1 MLTFKL
7 KYSCGSVDE
16 GTSVRVGFTLEEV
29 IDTTAGV
36 QTPRNGKLTI
46 VGRGGGGGGGGAKVD
61 CLKKKKK
68 DRKEGKQRRRKERSR
83 SRVKRNKVNPS
94 QVHQERASPANVC
107 AGTANTFLPPPP
119 PPHTPTHP
127 HTPPHPPNPVDG
139 RDRTWRGRAIMAAKC
154 TVRIWP
160 HLALYIREF

>member
-1 MLTFKL
+1 MLTFRL

-46 VGRGGGGGGGGAKVD
+46 AGREGRGVGGSGGTKVD

-83 SRVKRNKVNPS
+83 SRVKRNKVNPLTGPS
-94 QVHQERASPANVC
+94 RASFTCQRLCRN
-107 AGTANTFLPPPP
+107 
-119 PPHTPTHP
+119 
-127 HTPPHPPNPVDG
+127 
-139 RDRTWRGRAIMAAKC
+139 R
-154 TVRIWP
+154 
-160 HLALYIREF
+160 

>member
-7 KYSCGSVDE
+7 KYSCGSVAE

-46 VGRGGGGGGGGAKVD
+46 VGRMGRGGGERGAKVD

-68 DRKEGKQRRRKERSR
+68 DRKEGKQRRRKERQQE
-83 SRVKRNKVNPS
+83 PS
-94 QVHQERASPANVC
+94 EKEQGEPLTGPSRASFTCQRLCWN
-107 AGTANTFLPPPP
+107 
-119 PPHTPTHP
+119 
-127 HTPPHPPNPVDG
+127 
-139 RDRTWRGRAIMAAKC
+139 R
-154 TVRIWP
+154 
-160 HLALYIREF
+160 

>member
-29 IDTTAGV
+29 IDTTADV

-46 VGRGGGGGGGGAKVD
+46 VGREGGEGGGAKVD

-107 AGTANTFLPPPP
+107 AGTANPLLPHPSPP
-119 PPHTPTHP
+119 HP
-127 HTPPHPPNPVDG
+127 HTLPIQLMG
-139 RDRTWRGRAIMAAKC
+139 ETGLGEAG
-154 TVRIWP
+154 
-160 HLALYIREF
+160 L